1 MARIL
6 AVIGLAV
13 AAVVVVVV
21 ISTSLG
27 GDDEGS
33 KGSSGAGGP
42 NKEKEQQDKYYVVQP
57 GDTFAE
63 IAAKEG
69 FSVPRLE
76 ELNPNLDTQLLPEQ
90 GCINLVPEGCK
101 ILAEGG

>member
-1 MARIL
+1 ML
-6 AVIGLAV
+6 GLAV

-21 ISTSLG
+21 ISTSLDSS
-27 GDDEGS
+27 DDSS
-33 KGSSGAGGP
+33 KGSSKASGS
-42 NKEKEQQDKYYVVQP
+42 NQQKEHHDKYYVVQP
-57 GDTFAE
+57 GDTFAG

-69 FSVPRLE
+69 FSVPKLE
-76 ELNPNLDTQLLPEQ
+76 ELNPKLDTQLLPEQ